1 MYELLHMDGAFQGQY
16 YDNERFN
23 ELLEEA
29 RVTTEREQRRE
40 MYIEA
45 INLFVEDRVHLPLY
59 YTSVSMG
66 VKTTS
71 RT

>member
-1 MYELLHMDGAFQGQY
+1 
-16 YDNERFN
+16 
-23 ELLEEA
+23 
-29 RVTTEREQRRE
+29 

-66 VKTTS
+66 VKNYV